1 MSELSGVRLFATR
14 WTIQSMEVSRPEY
27 WSGWPFLSPGDL
39 PNPGIDPR
47 SPALQADLRCKR
59 VHAVGFHRHQARG
72 SKSMATTVQG
82 DNSKQSKV
90 ISKIN
95 KPREIV
101 TTILFLI
108 FSYPFSFCLLDF
120 GACLSYLVNDAFW
133 QIASLNQSLPLTLLL
148 LYFVRSQKTV

>member
-1 MSELSGVRLFATR
+1 
-14 WTIQSMEVSRPEY
+14 
-27 WSGWPFLSPGDL
+27 
-39 PNPGIDPR
+39 
-47 SPALQADLRCKR
+47 
-59 VHAVGFHRHQARG
+59 
-72 SKSMATTVQG
+72 MATTAQG

-120 GACLSYLVNDAFW
+120 GACLSHLVNDAFMADSFTEPKS
-133 QIASLNQSLPLTLLL
+133 ASDLA
-148 LYFVRSQKTV
+148 FVIFC